1 MAAAFRC
8 RDRSSNRV
16 SDTTAL
22 AYGVIMAGLEGT
34 HLDSSP
40 QRFGGYVLFP
50 GDTAVLQDVRALS
63 DALRGRDDLPPVVA
77 IDQEGGVVA
86 RLRQGVE
93 PMPPMMALGAADDF
107 ELSERA
113 GEQVAFDLRRA
124 GCTLDFA
131 PVLDLALDPDNTVI
145 GTRSFG
151 ADPQRV
157 ASIAGAFARGLLQ
170 GGILP
175 CYKHFPGHGS
185 TPVDSHAALPIID
198 ADEATLRVRDFVP
211 FAVVAGNAP
220 AFMSAHVLVR
230 ALDAQRPATLS
241 PRIAHDLLRGEMGFG
256 GAFVTDCLEMRAVAV
271 AESAES
277 AVEALAAGADL
288 LLFSHNLDLAVAAAH
303 AVEAAVDD
311 QRIPLE
317 RLREAHARVTRVRE
331 AGTAPLPLDA
341 LAPHPG
347 VGREIGRRAVTLV
360 RGLARA
366 DPVASIAVSFGGSGA
381 LLRREAP
388 ALEDLTASIDPA
400 AEETNVILDELAQSQ
415 RRPLLLARRTR
426 RYSSQAA
433 AIAQILDRYPDALV
447 VSLFEPFDLGLFGNA
462 RHLLAAYGDDES
474 SIGGIADVIFGGSMP
489 TGRLPVS
496 P

>member
-16 SDTTAL
+16 SGTTAL
-22 AYGVIMAGLEGT
+22 AYGVIMAGLDGT
-34 HLDSSP
+34 HFDSLP
-40 QRFGGYVLFP
+40 PRFGGFVLFP
-50 GDTAVLQDVRALS
+50 GDTAVIQDVRALT
-63 DALRGRDDLPPVVA
+63 DALRAREDRPPVLA

-86 RLRQGVE
+86 RLRQGAE
-93 PMPPMMALGAADDF
+93 PMPPMMALGAADDM
-107 ELSERA
+107 ELSQRA

-157 ASIAGAFARGLLQ
+157 ASLAEAFARGLLQ

-175 CYKHFPGHGS
+175 CYKHFPGHGA
-185 TPVDSHAALPIID
+185 TPVDSHQALPIID
-198 ADEATLRVRDFVP
+198 ADEATLRFRDLVP
-211 FAVVAGNAP
+211 FAMVAGNAP
-220 AFMSAHVLVR
+220 ALMSAHVLVQ
-230 ALDAQRPATLS
+230 AFDAQRPATLS

-256 GAFVTDCLEMRAVAV
+256 GALVTDCLEMQAVAV
-271 AESAES
+271 SESAQS

-288 LLFSHNLDLAVAAAH
+288 LLFSHDLDLAVAAAQ
-303 AVEAAVDD
+303 AVEAAVSDG
-311 QRIPLE
+311 RVPLE
-317 RLREAHARVTRVRE
+317 RLQEAHARVTRLRE
-331 AGTAPLPLDA
+331 AGVVPLPLDA

-360 RGLARA
+360 RGLPHA

-381 LLRREAP
+381 MLRREAP
-388 ALEDLTASIDPA
+388 ALEELSASIDPA
-400 AEETNVILDELAQSQ
+400 AEETKVILDKLAQSQ
-415 RRPLLLARRTR
+415 RRPLLLAQRAR
-426 RYSSQAA
+426 RYSAQAG
-433 AIAQILDRYPDALV
+433 AIAEILNRYPDALV

-462 RHLLAAYGDDES
+462 RHLLAAYGDDEA

-496 P
+496 S